1 MLAWMFGRRHHSH
14 VFVMFYG
21 RLALHIGHT
30 VHKNYGWYPCVSSE
44 PVCLKMDTIRMKWAQ
59 SSVRG
64 LHLYPFT
71 YLTLS
76 TNELSIR
83 SPNWLNNTSLT
94 VAEYLDHCSVAS
106 DFSLVLLSVKHF
118 SADLRYKSE
127 RSLQAASEETVSPAI
142 RYLLS
147 LIKPSG
153 IQPYLIQRPG
163 CTTQSTPLSDAL
175 VCYHWN
181 QHYQIPNVLW
191 KGGGCYLSVRK
202 HTKKP
207 QDRGNYI
214 KLPQRKKQRLLD
226 QTISGA
232 HEQLIPITA
241 RKPDCLECH

>member
-1 MLAWMFGRRHHSH
+1 MFLLHMKRERNQSQWCDHNCSRTSTHPWCWHECSEDAIIHMSLSCSMVVLLYILATLPTKITDG
-14 VFVMFYG
+14 
-21 RLALHIGHT
+21 I
-30 VHKNYGWYPCVSSE
+30 PCVSSE
-44 PVCLKMDTIRMKWAQ
+44 PVCLKMDPIRMKWAQ
-59 SSVRG
+59 SSIKG

-83 SPNWLNNTSLT
+83 SPNWLNNTSPS

-153 IQPYLIQRPG
+153 IRPYLIQRPG

-191 KGGGCYLSVRK
+191 KGGGDATFQYEN
-202 HTKKP
+202 T
-207 QDRGNYI
+207 
-214 KLPQRKKQRLLD
+214 QRSLR
-226 QTISGA
+226 I
-232 HEQLIPITA
+232 EEII
-241 RKPDCLECH
+241 